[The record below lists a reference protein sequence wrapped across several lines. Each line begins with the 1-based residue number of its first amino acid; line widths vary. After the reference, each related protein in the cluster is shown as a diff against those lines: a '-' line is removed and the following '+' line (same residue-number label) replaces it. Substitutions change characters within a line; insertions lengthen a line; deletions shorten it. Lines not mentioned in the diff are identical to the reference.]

1 MKKEVDLQR
10 LKKAINWLIFDEIVE
25 SRRDLAQKLGYTESG
40 LSQML
45 TQKTAVSTPFIKKL
59 LELYPSF
66 DAAWLYGESDKM
78 LKTEV
83 SGSNNIVQ
91 NGNGNGNEQHVN
103 IYDKNTE
110 KLLSLLESK
119 DKQIDRLISVIE
131 NQSKAD
137 R

>member
-10 LKKAINWLIFDEIVE
+10 LKKAINWLIFKEVVE

-45 TQKTAVSTPFIKKL
+45 TQKTPISTPFINKL
-59 LELYPSF
+59 LGLYPSF
-66 DAAWLYGESDKM
+66 DIDWLYGESDNM
-78 LKTEV
+78 LKMKV
-83 SGSNNIVQ
+83 SGNDIVQ
-91 NGNGNGNEQHVN
+91 NSNGNGNNQHVN

-110 KLLSLLESK
+110 RLLSLLESK

-131 NQSKAD
+131 KQS

>member
-66 DAAWLYGESDKM
+66 DTAWLYGESDRM

-91 NGNGNGNEQHVN
+91 NGNGSGNEQHVN
-103 IYDKNTE
+103 IYDKSTE
-110 KLLSLLESK
+110 RLLSLLESK

-131 NQSKAD
+131 KQSK
-137 R
+137 